1 MTWTTAV
8 SCCTRCD
15 GPWPSAQTL
24 LSSCATTALRPDVAL
39 LAAVQ
44 SATTRWAAAL
54 EWLRVAKV
62 LQVEINA
69 TKLHADLLD
78 LMNLL
83 VSLETVGPLSM
94 ESDGAIHHTKARAG
108 RI

>member
-1 MTWTTAV
+1 MVWTTAV

-24 LSSCATTALRPDVAL
+24 LSSCAAAALRPDVAL

-54 EWLRVAKV
+54 EWLRVAKL
-62 LQVEINA
+62 LQVGRNA
-69 TKLHADLLD
+69 TELHADLQEIL
-78 LMNLL
+78 
-83 VSLETVGPLSM
+83 
-94 ESDGAIHHTKARAG
+94 
-108 RI
+108 

>member
-8 SCCTRCD
+8 TCCTRCD
-15 GPWPSAQTL
+15 GPWPSAQAL
-24 LSSCATTALRPDVAL
+24 LSSSAAAALRPDVAL

-54 EWLRVAKV
+54 EWLRVAKL

-69 TKLHADLLD
+69 TELHTDFLD
-78 LMNLL
+78 PMNLR
-83 VSLETVGPLSM
+83 VSLEAVRPLSM
-94 ESDGAIHHTKARAG
+94 KYGGAVHHAESGVG
-108 RI
+108 MN